1 MQLCTLGLV
10 SLDLHACVTV
20 NDDQLGRM
28 QVRRTTFY
36 RKVKCQCRSRA
47 VTTPSVLSYPI
58 IFVLSQT
65 ISSLSKF
72 IKKTTIFI

>member
-36 RKVKCQCRSRA
+36 RKVKCQCRSRLPPFF
-47 VTTPSVLSYPI
+47 TYPI
-58 IFVLSQT
+58 MFVLRSNNPNYTNQ
-65 ISSLSKF
+65 F
-72 IKKTTIFI
+72 